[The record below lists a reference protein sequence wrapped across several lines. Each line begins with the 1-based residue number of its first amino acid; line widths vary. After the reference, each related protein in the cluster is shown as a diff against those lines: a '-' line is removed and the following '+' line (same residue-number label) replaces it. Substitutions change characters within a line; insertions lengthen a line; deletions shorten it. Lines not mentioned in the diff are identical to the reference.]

1 MSIKK
6 DIRELVDNKIIDQ
19 QTADRISNYYQT
31 RERRINL
38 SNINVTTT
46 ISVVAAILVGF
57 GMISMIA
64 YNWDY
69 LPFFLRLIIGLIP
82 WLATSFGC

>member
-46 ISVVAAILVGF
+46 ISVVAAILAKNKNDN
-57 GMISMIA
+57 IKYHI
-64 YNWDY
+64 Y
-69 LPFFLRLIIGLIP
+69 
-82 WLATSFGC
+82 